1 MDEETT
7 DRSGAGISALQPLF
21 WVSHRVLQVSNIG
34 PSTTIPGFLEELGRN
49 GIVEGQN
56 LTVNRQI
63 IDAAADANLWKKV
76 GILLRIKSAASR
88 IVDAKPDLVL
98 TISTPATKYSMDK
111 IIGAGIPVVFSCVAN
126 PPVVGCQ
133 SVTQP
138 APGITERPCTRTH

>member
-1 MDEETT
+1 M
-7 DRSGAGISALQPLF
+7 RKVLVIPLLVLF
-21 WVSHRVLQVSNIG
+21 LICPCYAYHVEVLQVSNIG
-34 PSTTIPGFLEELGRN
+34 PFDDAYRGFLEELGRN

-98 TISTPATKYSMDK
+98 TISTPATK
-111 IIGAGIPVVFSCVAN
+111 
-126 PPVVGCQ
+126 
-133 SVTQP
+133 
-138 APGITERPCTRTH
+138 